1 MKIGVRTAD
10 ESRNVR
16 DTTTME
22 TSKHETLTVKG
33 LDFVKIRRDGEVIDT
48 ISVKDDP
55 E

>member
-1 MKIGVRTAD
+1 
-10 ESRNVR
+10 
-16 DTTTME
+16 ME

-55 E
+55 ESELSVELYDYDAD